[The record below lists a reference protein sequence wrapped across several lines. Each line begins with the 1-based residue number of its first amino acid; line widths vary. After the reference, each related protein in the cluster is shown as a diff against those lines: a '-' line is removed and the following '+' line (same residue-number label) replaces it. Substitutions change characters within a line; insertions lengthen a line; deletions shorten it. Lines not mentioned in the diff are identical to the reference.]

1 MEAGGGMR
9 RVARRGQGL
18 DDGPDD
24 AEGRS
29 MSRKSMRFI
38 KSKAMFT
45 FVGGVLIIN
54 PAFAQDAQTQQTPQ
68 QQTQAASDP
77 STLDTVVVTGIRN
90 SLESSMNIKRDSAG
104 VVDAISAEDIGKFP
118 DTNLAESLQRITG
131 ISIERRDGEG
141 AQVTARGF
149 GPGYNLVTLNGRQIP
164 GADGFSSGGLEIG
177 GVGSGTRGFNFAQ
190 LASEAVSGV
199 TVYKTGRA
207 SQPSGGIGATI
218 DILTARPFNY
228 PGGEIVASG
237 GIKAVS
243 DDSQVLGSDITPEVS
258 GIFSYA
264 NPDKTWG
271 VSVNASYQER
281 RGGSVQATQN
291 GWNVARWTGSDSRF
305 RPDAVIENAP
315 TVGQLYSMPNDVR
328 YAYQDF
334 ERERTNAQAVL
345 QFAPTDAVVFT
356 LDYTHSTNEIAQNRG
371 EQTLWLQNSL
381 THVTFDGNPEVATP
395 VYIRDLAGGGKDFG
409 FEQQRDEQKFELDS
423 IGLNV
428 KWDVNERLSLTFD
441 AHNTRNNSR
450 PNDPITGGSS
460 TAFSFGGF
468 APDPSTNNWT
478 QEYEFNNGLPIAWR
492 TLYPTT
498 ADALAG
504 TNGVVNPDFTP
515 EQFGSQ
521 IMRIWSTRQDSE
533 VKQGRIDGEFAV
545 DSSDTKM
552 RRLNVDG
559 HTHLMTLG
567 DWGST
572 DRGQIADIAALL
584 RPFSITDQFDDFRVG
599 QAASNVWIGNA
610 SELAQWAEGLCASGT
625 APPAWADRDRCDNIS
640 ARVRT
645 VYDAD
650 NQVQEKTR
658 SVYVQW
664 EQEGMLGD
672 FPTYTVA
679 GLRYEKTDLTST
691 SVIQVPGAM
700 AWLSNNDFQVQT
712 SPESMPFSET
722 NSYSYLLPNLDFS
735 IDFTADLK
743 GRASFSKTI
752 ARAPYG
758 NLYAGPTAGGPS
770 GSTLYGEQFRA
781 TGNAQNPSLLPLES
795 DNLDLGVEWYFAP
808 SSFIGVTYW
817 NKRVT
822 NFIGNTVV
830 RENLYNLYDPTTGA
844 DAQAA
849 NAFLASTQCA
859 AQVTAAGGDPAEG
872 CAQNYTTLFAA
883 TALIRYASQTGGLA
897 AYDGSNAQSLALE
910 AQYDIIG
917 DAARGDPLYMFD
929 VNRPVNQRAAQ
940 LRGWEIGGQY
950 FFGDTGFGVQANY
963 TIVKGDVG
971 VDRAA
976 DPGTDV
982 FALTGLSDTANL
994 VLMYEKYGWSA
1005 RVAWNWRDEYLLAAN
1020 QNGNNRNPYFVE
1032 AYDQIDLTV
1041 SYQLTDNLT
1050 IAAEVINLTGEDV
1063 RWSARSDNQFVR
1075 VVDQSPRYMVGLR
1088 YVF

>member
-1 MEAGGGMR
+1 MNHKLK
-9 RVARRGQGL
+9 GL
-18 DDGPDD
+18 
-24 AEGRS
+24 
-29 MSRKSMRFI
+29 

-45 FVGGVLIIN
+45 FIGGVLVIN
-54 PAFAQDAQTQQTPQ
+54 PAFAQDPAPQ
-68 QQTQAASDP
+68 QPAAQETQATGDA
-77 STLDTVVVTGIRN
+77 STLDTIVVTGLRN
-90 SLESSMNIKRDSAG
+90 SLENSMNIKRDATG
-104 VVDAISAEDIGKFP
+104 IVDAISAEDIGKFP

-149 GPGYNLVTLNGRQIP
+149 GPGFNLVTLNGRQIP
-164 GADGFSSGGLEIG
+164 GADGFGGGGLEVG
-177 GVGSGTRGFNFAQ
+177 GIGSGTRGFNFAQ

-207 SQPSGGIGATI
+207 SNPSGGIGATI
-218 DILTARPFNY
+218 DILTSRPFNY
-228 PGGEIVASG
+228 PGGEVVANA

-243 DDSQVLGSDITPEVS
+243 DQSQILGSDITPEVS

-281 RGGSVQATQN
+281 RGGSAQATQN
-291 GWNVARWTGSDSRF
+291 TWAVSRWTGTDSRF

-315 TVGQLYSMPNDVR
+315 TIGQLYSMPNDVR

-334 ERERTNAQAVL
+334 ERERINAQAVL
-345 QFAPTDAVVFT
+345 QFAPSDAVTFT

-381 THVTFDGNPEVATP
+381 THVTFDGDPLVATP
-395 VYIRDLAGGGKDFG
+395 SYIRDLAGGGKDFG
-409 FEQQRDEQKFELDS
+409 FEQQRDEQKFKLDS
-423 IGLNV
+423 VGLNV
-428 KWDVNERLSLTFD
+428 KWYLNDRFSLTFD
-441 AHNTRNNSR
+441 AHSTKNSSR
-450 PNDPITGGSS
+450 PNDPVTGGSS

-478 QEYEFNNGLPIAWR
+478 QEYLFGSGLPIAWR

-498 ADALAG
+498 ADALAD

-521 IMRIWSTRQDSE
+521 IMRIWSTRQDSQI
-533 VKQGRIDGEFAV
+533 KQGRIDGEFTFDQGRFRFGV
-545 DSSDTKM
+545 DSSDTRM

-559 HTHLMTLG
+559 HAHLMTLG
-567 DWGST
+567 DWGSV
-572 DRGQIADIAALL
+572 DRGQIADIASLL
-584 RPFSITDQFDDFRVG
+584 RPFSITDQFDDFNVG

-610 SELAQWAEGLCASGT
+610 SEMALWAEGLCAAGT
-625 APPAWADRDRCDNIS
+625 EPASWAANNRCDGIS
-640 ARVRT
+640 SRART

-650 NQVQEKTR
+650 NMVQEKTQ

-664 EQEGMLGD
+664 EQDGMLGD

-679 GLRYEKTDLTST
+679 GLRYERTDLTST
-691 SVIQVPGAM
+691 SVIQVPGSI
-700 AWLSNNDFQVQT
+700 AWLSNNDFQVRT
-712 SPESMPFSET
+712 SPDSMPFSET
-722 NSYSYLLPNLDFS
+722 ARYSYLLPNLDFS
-735 IDFTADLK
+735 IDFTSDIK

-758 NLYAGPTAGGPS
+758 NLYAGPNAGGPS

-781 TGNAQNPSLLPLES
+781 TGSAQNPSLLPLES

-830 RENLYNLYDPTTGA
+830 RENLYDLTDPTTGA
-844 DAQAA
+844 HARAA
-849 NAFLASTQCA
+849 NDFLASAQCA
-859 AQVTAAGGDPAEG
+859 TQVTAAGGDPAEG

-883 TALIRYASQTGGLA
+883 TALLRYAGETGGLA

-917 DAARGDPLYMFD
+917 DAAFGDPLYMFD
-929 VNRPVNQRAAQ
+929 VNRPVNQRAAK

-950 FFGDTGFGVQANY
+950 FFGDTGFGFQANY
-963 TIVKGDVG
+963 TIVNGDVG
-971 VDRAA
+971 ADRAA

-982 FALTGLSDTANL
+982 FALTGLSDTANV
-994 VLMYEKYGWSA
+994 VLMYENFGWSA
-1005 RVAWNWRDEYLLAAN
+1005 RVAWNWRDEYLMAAN

-1041 SYQLTDNLT
+1041 SYQLTDQLT
-1050 IAAEVINLTGEDV
+1050 IAAEAINLTGEDV
-1063 RWSARSDNQFVR
+1063 RWKARSDNQFVR
-1075 VVDQSPRYMVGLR
+1075 MVDQSPRYMLGLR
-1088 YVF
+1088 YTF

>member
-1 MEAGGGMR
+1 MNHKLK
-9 RVARRGQGL
+9 GL
-18 DDGPDD
+18 
-24 AEGRS
+24 
-29 MSRKSMRFI
+29 

-45 FVGGVLIIN
+45 FIGGVLVIN
-54 PAFAQDAQTQQTPQ
+54 PAFAQDPAPQ
-68 QQTQAASDP
+68 QPAAQETQAESDA
-77 STLDTVVVTGIRN
+77 STLDTIVVTGLRN
-90 SLESSMNIKRDSAG
+90 SLENSMNIKRDASG
-104 VVDAISAEDIGKFP
+104 IVDAISAEDIGKFP

-149 GPGYNLVTLNGRQIP
+149 GPGFNLVTLNGRQIP
-164 GADGFSSGGLEIG
+164 GADGFGSGGLEIG

-207 SQPSGGIGATI
+207 SNPSGGIGATI
-218 DILTARPFNY
+218 DILTSRPFNNR
-228 PGGEIVASG
+228 GGEIVASAG
-237 GIKAVS
+237 VKAVS
-243 DDSQVLGSDITPEVS
+243 DQSQVLGSDITPEIS

-281 RGGSVQATQN
+281 RGGSAQATQN
-291 GWNVARWTGSDSRF
+291 TWNVARWTGSDSRF
-305 RPDAVIENAP
+305 LPGAVIENAP
-315 TVGQLYSMPNDVR
+315 SIGQLYSMPNDVR

-334 ERERTNAQAVL
+334 ERERLNAQAVL

-371 EQTLWLQNSL
+371 EQTLWLQNQL
-381 THVTFDGNPEVATP
+381 THVTFDGDPLVATP
-395 VYIRDLAGGGKDFG
+395 SYIRDLAGGGKDFG
-409 FEQQRDEQKFELDS
+409 FEQQRDQQKFKLDS

-428 KWDVNERLSLTFD
+428 KWDLNDSFSLTFD
-441 AHNTRNNSR
+441 AHNTKNSSR

-478 QEYEFNNGLPIAWR
+478 QEYLFGSGLPIAWN

-498 ADALAG
+498 PDALAG
-504 TNGVVNPDFTP
+504 TNGVVTPEFPP

-533 VKQGRIDGEFAV
+533 IKQGRIDGEFAFDNGRFRFGV
-545 DSSDTKM
+545 DSSDTRM

-559 HTHLMTLG
+559 HAHLMTLG
-567 DWGST
+567 DWGSV
-572 DRGQIADIAALL
+572 DRGQIADLASLL
-584 RPFSITDQFDDFRVG
+584 RPFSITDQFDDYNVG
-599 QAASNVWIGNA
+599 QADSSVWIGNA
-610 SELAQWAEGLCASGT
+610 SEMAQWAEAHCAAGT
-625 APPAWADRDRCDNIS
+625 QPAAWAANSRCDNIS
-640 ARVRT
+640 SRVRT
-645 VYDAD
+645 AYDSD

-658 SVYVQW
+658 SIYIQW
-664 EQEGMLGD
+664 EQDGMLGD

-691 SVIQVPGAM
+691 SVIQVPGSM
-700 AWLSNNDFQVQT
+700 AWLSNNDFQVRT
-712 SPESMPFSET
+712 SPDTMPFSET

-735 IDFTADLK
+735 IDFTSDIK

-770 GSTLYGEQFRA
+770 GSILYGEQFRA
-781 TGNAQNPSLLPLES
+781 TGSAQNPSLLPLES
-795 DNLDLGVEWYFAP
+795 DNFDLGVEWYFAP

-830 RENLYNLYDPTTGA
+830 RENLYELRDPTSGA
-844 DAQAA
+844 DAVAA
-849 NAFLASTQCA
+849 NEFLASPACA
-859 AQVTAAGGDPAEG
+859 AQVTAAGGDPATG

-883 TALIRYASQTGGLA
+883 TALLRYASETGGLA

-910 AQYDIIG
+910 GQYDIIG
-917 DAARGDPLYMFD
+917 DAAFGDPLYMFD
-929 VNRPVNQRAAQ
+929 VNRPINQRAAK

-950 FFGDTGFGVQANY
+950 FFGDTGFGFQANY

-994 VLMYEKYGWSA
+994 VLMYENFGWSA
-1005 RVAWNWRDEYLLAAN
+1005 RVAWNWRDEYLMAAN

-1041 SYQLTDNLT
+1041 SYQLTDQLT
-1050 IAAEVINLTGEDV
+1050 IAAEAINLTGEDV
-1063 RWSARSDNQFVR
+1063 RWKARSDNQFVR
-1075 VVDQSPRYMVGLR
+1075 MVDQSPRYMLGLR
-1088 YVF
+1088 YTF